1 MTNTKTFL
9 SALTMTMMMM
19 TTTMLAGACSGGAAG
34 GKSLCDRGAAPLSG
48 IVLLEVKDSG
58 NDPAILKNFKA
69 ELAAE
74 CTAQKLEESAKDALE
89 CYDKNASAIGYRI
102 FKACPEQPGKAL
114 VAAVVA
120 KHGAK

>member
-9 SALTMTMMMM
+9 SALSLTMMI

-34 GKSLCDRGAAPLSG
+34 GKSLCDRSAGPLSG
-48 IVLLEVKDSG
+48 IVLLEVKDSDD
-58 NDPAILKNFKA
+58 DPAILKTFKA

>member
-1 MTNTKTFL
+1 MNTKALL
-9 SALTMTMMMM
+9 SALTLTTMMM
-19 TTTMLAGACSGGAAG
+19 GACSGGGAG

-48 IVLLEVKDSG
+48 IVLLEVKEAGD
-58 NDPAILKNFKA
+58 DPAILKTFKA

-74 CTAQKLEESAKDALE
+74 CTAQKLEETAKDALE

-114 VAAVVA
+114 IAAVVA